1 MFLNFECVPHVSDF
15 LNSQLKIGL
24 FMDIDSTIFCHQP
37 CLVNHSD
44 VQGRK
49 YISFDYVVPEETP
62 LLYEML
68 IYPDGDSYIA
78 GSPAGSCMIEHRM
91 NGEILFH
98 ELFNG
103 APYYGAMTFDN
114 LILYKGVSAL
124 WSLELY

>member
-68 IYPDGDSYIA
+68 IYIQMG
-78 GSPAGSCMIEHRM
+78 
-91 NGEILFH
+91 IL
-98 ELFNG
+98 
-103 APYYGAMTFDN
+103 
-114 LILYKGVSAL
+114 I
-124 WSLELY
+124 SLEVQQVHV